1 MSSPT
6 RVRGFT
12 LVELMII
19 VALLAIV
26 ASIAAPNFIQ
36 LIRNNQVQAQTDE
49 IATFLQYARSQ
60 AVAKRM
66 VYTIDLD
73 DWSVYPDTDA
83 TAIERKLDINTDK
96 ANPVHN
102 QGSNATLSFTG
113 QGLAKA
119 SGTFKVV
126 ICHGTDAANGYLLDV
141 GPSGLLKRYQRGKK
155 DDAATPASL
164 TSCTSF

>member
-60 AVAKRM
+60 AVSRRM
-66 VYTIDLD
+66 PYTIDLD
-73 DWSVYPDTDA
+73 NWTVHPGNDTTSDA
-83 TAIERKLDINTDK
+83 ERQLDINPDK

-102 QGSNATLSFTG
+102 QGNNATLSFTG

-126 ICHGTDAANGYLLDV
+126 ICHGTDKANGYLLEV
-141 GPSGLLKRYQRGKK
+141 RPSGLLKRYQRGKQ
-155 DDAATPASL
+155 DDTTSL

>member
-19 VALLAIV
+19 ITLLGIV
-26 ASIAAPNFIQ
+26 ASIAMPNFIQ

-73 DWSVYPDTDA
+73 DWSVYPDTDT

-96 ANPVHN
+96 ANPVHSL
-102 QGSNATLSFTG
+102 GSGGRLTFTG
-113 QGLAKA
+113 QGLVKGA
-119 SGTFKVV
+119 GTLKVAV
-126 ICHGTDAANGYLLDV
+126 CHGNDAANGYLLEV
-141 GPSGLLKRYQRGKK
+141 RPSGLLKRYQRGKK
-155 DDAATPASL
+155 DDTTSL